1 MKSQEVK
8 EVVQTST
15 ALSPKAPPS
24 PGKWE
29 TNISPVEVRSEV
41 SMEVCDFQGGIWPQ
55 LYHLTM
61 GQ

>member
-41 SMEVCDFQGGIWPQ
+41 SMEVCDFQGGI
-55 LYHLTM
+55 
-61 GQ
+61 